1 MGWTT
6 GIESINFPW
15 ASREKGGGI
24 GSVEEK
30 YHISARMGWVE
41 GGRRVEADLKTS
53 IFTTPTP
60 TPKSRLLFDVLSLLS
75 SISFYV
81 HIVCMYSFRERK
93 LRRNESWII
102 LTKMFD
108 ATYNIFPAL

>member
-1 MGWTT
+1 M
-6 GIESINFPW
+6 
-15 ASREKGGGI
+15 
-24 GSVEEK
+24 V
-30 YHISARMGWVE
+30 
-41 GGRRVEADLKTS
+41 RVEADLKTS
-53 IFTTPTP
+53 IFTTPTPTP

-108 ATYNIFPAL
+108 ATYNISRAL